1 MPNKTFKDFAD
12 EDLGVFFN
20 LDEMASMHE
29 LDGEIMPLIIVAT
42 EADDKLNGIP
52 REQIYASQEVFKA
65 YKTIYV
71 KHSDYLIPKVDSVI
85 TLDGEEYYVEETS
98 DESGVIKIIATA
110 NES

>member
-1 MPNKTFKDFAD
+1 MTNKTFKDFAD
-12 EDLGVFFN
+12 EDLDVFFN

-29 LDGEIMPLIIVAT
+29 LDGETLPLIVVAT
-42 EADDKLNGIP
+42 EADDKLSGIS
-52 REQIYASQEVFKA
+52 RDQIYASQEVFKS

-71 KHSDYLIPKVDSVI
+71 KHTDYLIPKIDSVI

-98 DESGVIKIIATA
+98 DESGVIKIIVTA